1 MEGNSIT
8 TFQNLCKIFEMR
20 IKLDNAKGVTTASDV
35 IDNYEKYAQKIDTL
49 YNEEFQGK
57 LKNLIS
63 PCDTL
68 EAERERLEKLI
79 NLLEDRLSKR
89 SSLVVDY
96 HNATGKYIK
105 NLQLIVS
112 ESELNNKKER
122 LSHITKY
129 LDTVKEIEDIKDS
142 VSKLKDD
149 LEEEENKK
157 DEYLEKNKLLEDE
170 LYSAFVTSVGTD
182 EYYGNIEEENILDI
196 LSDVS
201 KKAKECKETLD
212 ITKESVE
219 SLLSSGMNDEYEAY
233 IDEASKSYS
242 LWKDREIILSIYKL
256 VINFVEEF
264 NDLLAKRKTINEL
277 FAERKTLNINSNLL
291 LSFEEVVSE
300 QDRVLDNEKG
310 ILENIANY
318 TSRIDFKEERL
329 KELEE
334 VIKEPEI
341 LAILGEYNIKSSD
354 ENKITTEDIILL
366 NDDINPSFQDNE
378 KVVVKEYNPYEIVSV
393 DDYPLTLNVGLAK
406 LKGASVRDKVNK
418 KLNGD
423 DVLSDF
429 HKVENNLN
437 IKEENDST
445 VNVSTGDNKDEQK
458 SEETNKIDVLS
469 EISVPTEDKNINN
482 IEMVESGSVPT
493 NTEVNNSFW
502 IPVSDAKLD
511 TGEFPNINIPV
522 TPDNMN
528 MGEDNFGFP
537 ETDVKGDEKN
547 A

>member
-142 VSKLKDD
+142 VSKLKDN

-429 HKVENNLN
+429 HKVENNLD
-437 IKEENDST
+437 IKEENNYT

>member
-142 VSKLKDD
+142 VSKLKDN

-493 NTEVNNSFW
+493 NTEVNTSFW

-511 TGEFPNINIPV
+511 TDEFANINIPV

>member
-142 VSKLKDD
+142 VSKLKDN

-511 TGEFPNINIPV
+511 TDEFANINIPV

>member
-142 VSKLKDD
+142 VSKLKDN

>member
-68 EAERERLEKLI
+68 ESERERLEKLI

-142 VSKLKDD
+142 VSKLKDN